1 MARDAA
7 LLRIHVMKV
16 RETVMDLEMEVSM
29 MNTED
34 VKEILFVDPTIAS
47 SLEPTSIPRMTVVKD
62 HLAVLSASQTGKEK
76 RVIQKIF
83 SLTKI
88 FQWQLPQYLL
98 CVPLHL
104 QWCQLQQ
111 VHLGR
116 C

>member
-29 MNTED
+29 MDIED
-34 VKEILFVDPTIAS
+34 VKEILFVAPTIVY

-62 HLAVLSASQTGKEK
+62 HLAVLSASQTGEESLF
-76 RVIQKIF
+76 QKIF